1 MRACLTSRVVWC
13 LAALVVVLGVALTVP
28 AQQAPAPLQIAW
40 AGPLTGDVAE
50 LGQGYLNGIKLAFD
64 EWNAK
69 GGLLGGRKFVVVPED
84 DACDPKQAGTVAQKI
99 ADDPKNVAFIGHMC
113 SGTTLAGSPII
124 NKVNL
129 PQITLSSNPKITQQG
144 WKNLFRPIANDNIQG
159 KAGVAYAM
167 KKFKAKKFALLSDKQ
182 AFGQGVVE
190 VAKATI
196 EKAGGSVTSVGG
208 VEPKD
213 VDYSAVLTKII
224 KTENPDAIVYC
235 TNFNTSAGLLVKQV
249 RQLGYKKPVI
259 GCDGYYDPGMPKAAG
274 AAGDMKSESEAV
286 YITFQTPPYSG
297 PGAPEKVKAFAEK
310 FKAKYKKDP
319 AGYDIYGYDFA
330 NILANAIQKAG
341 SADKDKI
348 IDVMHKSAVPGL
360 LIPEYKFDEY
370 GDVINGPLY
379 IYTVDKGNFKLIE
392 QWKD

>member
-13 LAALVVVLGVALTVP
+13 LLALAVVLGVALTAP
-28 AQQAPAPLQIAW
+28 AQQAAAPLQVAW

-69 GGLLGGRKFVVVPED
+69 GGLLGGRKFTVVAED

-99 ADDPKNVAFIGHMC
+99 ADDPKNIAFIGHMC

-167 KKFKAKKFALLSDKQ
+167 KKFKAKKFALLNDKQ

-274 AAGDMKSESEAV
+274 AAGDMKSDSEAV

-330 NILANAIQKAG
+330 NILANAIQKAN

-348 IDVMHKSAVPGL
+348 IEVMHKSAVPGL
-360 LIPEYKFDEY
+360 LIPEYKFDEF
-370 GDVINGPLY
+370 GDVVNGPLY